1 MPSPLAMSDPLA
13 TSPQAVN
20 RAVPKRSRSGCK
32 ILLLTLAALALV
44 LGGFW
49 WWHNRAIR
57 PVELSP
63 DEKAALDQKLE
74 AIFPESADATA
85 GDRRRGNDAEIES
98 DTGPAPSYERG
109 KREFVITERELNG
122 LLNEHTKLGQSV
134 HFELVDGAVHA
145 RVAADLDPDVPIV
158 GGKNL
163 KARARFFVETR
174 DGSPELVLDD
184 LTVWGVSLPNDWLG
198 GLKGKNA
205 LAEIFGEGPQL
216 SGIERLEVERGR
228 LIIKLKE

>member
-1 MPSPLAMSDPLA
+1 MSATLGNSNKASDRTDP
-13 TSPQAVN
+13 T
-20 RAVPKRSRSGCK
+20 RSRSGCK
-32 ILLLTLAALALV
+32 ILLLAVAIIALV
-44 LGGFW
+44 LGGLW

-63 DEKAALDQKLE
+63 DEKTVLDQKLE
-74 AIFPESADATA
+74 AIFPESVDATA
-85 GDRRRGNDAEIES
+85 GDRPRGNDAEIES
-98 DTGPAPSYERG
+98 GTGPAPTYEKG

-174 DGSPELVLDD
+174 DGVPELVLDD

-198 GLKGKNA
+198 GLKGKNV

-228 LIIKLKE
+228 LVIKLKE

>member
-1 MPSPLAMSDPLA
+1 MSDPIA
-13 TSPQAVN
+13 TSPQAGN
-20 RAVPKRSRSGCK
+20 SAVPRRSRSGCK
-32 ILLLTLAALALV
+32 ILLLIFAVVVLV
-44 LGGFW
+44 LGGLW

-57 PVELSP
+57 PVALSP
-63 DEKAALDQKLE
+63 DEKTVLDQKLE
-74 AIFPESADATA
+74 AIFPESVDATG
-85 GDRRRGNDAEIES
+85 GDRPRGNDAEIES
-98 DTGPAPSYERG
+98 GTGPAPTYEKG

-134 HFELVDGAVHA
+134 HFELADGAVHA
-145 RVAADLDPDVPIV
+145 RVATDLDPDVPIV

-163 KARARFFVETR
+163 KARAGFFIETR
-174 DGSPELVLDD
+174 DGVPELVLDD

-198 GLKGKNA
+198 GLKGKNV
-205 LAEIFGEGPQL
+205 LAEVFGDGPQL